1 MKIGLFLNTQSSSE
15 NSLAQQITDSAEQV
29 RAAREAGFDLIGCGE
44 HYLSA
49 PYQMAA
55 ALPFLARMAA
65 EAGDMQVAASVL
77 LLPLH
82 NPVALA
88 ENLATMDA
96 ICNGRFVFGIGLGY
110 RDEEYASFGVT
121 TKDRV
126 GRMREVLE
134 ATKLLLTED
143 EVEYNG
149 RYCQVPKT
157 RSTTRTIQKP
167 HPPIWM
173 AANADAAIR
182 RAARWGYAW
191 LVNPHAT
198 MTTVAGQLTMYRE
211 ELAKAGQP
219 PPPDMPMIRELYVAS
234 DRDEAYA
241 ESQPFLQSKYAAYAS
256 WGQDKAL
263 PGQESFSVPYEDLA
277 RDRFLL
283 GSPEDVVAEIKR
295 YGEEL
300 GINYLVFRMQWPGM
314 PQARALEQIDR
325 MGREVIPRV
334 KG

>member
-1 MKIGLFLNTQSSSE
+1 MKIGLFLNTQSQGE
-15 NSLAQQITDSAEQV
+15 NSLAQQIKDSVEQT
-29 RAAREAGFDLIGCGE
+29 RAARDAGFDLIACGE

-55 ALPFLARMAA
+55 SLPFLARMAA

-110 RDEEYASFGVT
+110 RDEEYGSFGVT
-121 TKDRV
+121 SKERV

-149 RYCQVPKT
+149 KYFQIARTK
-157 RSTTRTIQKP
+157 STTRTVQQP
-167 HPPIWM
+167 HPPVWV
-173 AANADAAIR
+173 AANADVAIR

-191 LVNPHAT
+191 LINPHVT
-198 MTTVAGQLTMYRE
+198 MTTVAEQIGMYRE

-219 PPPDMPMIRELYVAS
+219 TPEDLPMIRELYVS
-234 DRDEAYA
+234 TNRDEAFK
-241 ESQPFLQSKYAAYAS
+241 ESQPFLESKYAAYAS
-256 WGQDKAL
+256 WGQDKVL
-263 PGQESFSVPYEDLA
+263 PGEESFSVPYEELA

-283 GSPEDVVAEIKR
+283 GSADDVVREIKR
-295 YGEEL
+295 YDQDL
-300 GINYLVFRMQWPGM
+300 GVNYLIFRMQWPGM
-314 PQARALEQIDR
+314 PHAKALEQIER
-325 MGREVIPRV
+325 MGRDVIPRV
-334 KG
+334 KA